1 MIKTQEERVRVLL
14 TLRKDYMEALDKLI
28 DKGVASSRS
37 ELFERIVGA
46 YLSDLKAKRQQ
57 EGALGALVGFS
68 LLLIGAAA
76 VAAIFGGDSE

>member
-37 ELFERIVGA
+37 ELFERIAGA

-76 VAAIFGGDSE
+76 VAAIFGGDSK